1 MVPSAGLAIS
11 AILRNKMRSALTMLG
26 IIIGVGAVV
35 MMQSMRGGAT
45 AYVSELISGL
55 GSNMPIAFPGTPRGF
70 GQMTTGVPLF
80 TLNDLGACRN
90 PNPNENRTMNKTD
103 NQLKQD
109 IESELRWDPKVNS
122 AQIGVSVDKGAVT
135 LLGAVDTYAQK
146 WAAEDATKRVFGVLT
161 VAQDLTVKILAD
173 HKRSDSD
180 VAGAVQSALKWDVFT
195 PNSITAKVQNGAV
208 TLEGQVRWNFERDAA
223 ERAVRYLTG
232 VVSVHNSITL
242 KPQTSTAQVKEKIE
256 SALQRQATTDSNSI
270 HIDTS
275 GGKVTLTGHASSW
288 QSIDDARNAA
298 WAAPGVN
305 QVVDQLRIQ
314 STY

>member
-1 MVPSAGLAIS
+1 MMVPSAGLAIS

-70 GQMTTGVPLF
+70 GHMTTGVPLF

-173 HKRSDSD
+173 HKQAIRTSLAPARAPSRGTSLRRTPSPRKCRTARSRSR
-180 VAGAVQSALKWDVFT
+180 VRSGGIS
-195 PNSITAKVQNGAV
+195 NV
-208 TLEGQVRWNFERDAA
+208 TLRNGRCAIGRASSQSTARSRSSPRRPRHGSRRRPSLPFSVRQR
-223 ERAVRYLTG
+223 RTRTR
-232 VVSVHNSITL
+232 S
-242 KPQTSTAQVKEKIE
+242 TSTP
-256 SALQRQATTDSNSI
+256 QA
-270 HIDTS
+270 
-275 GGKVTLTGHASSW
+275 
-288 QSIDDARNAA
+288 ARSHGLE
-298 WAAPGVN
+298 APPRGSRSRTPRTPHGR
-305 QVVDQLRIQ
+305 LLG
-314 STY
+314 